1 VRLPEI
7 GLGIGRG
14 QGSYGGWTQEWLYWY
29 NQEGDWF
36 PSPDERAE
44 QAEQQSEQ
52 EFQQAEHLARRLR
65 EMGIDP
71 DTL

>member
-1 VRLPEI
+1 MPEI

-14 QGSYGGWTQEWLYWY
+14 QGRYGGWTREWLYWY

-44 QAEQQSEQ
+44 QAEQHAKQ
-52 EFQQAEHLARRLR
+52 EFSASGTSSASVK
-65 EMGIDP
+65 GDGS
-71 DTL
+71 